1 MNLVVHIPDDL
12 AERLS
17 AAGDVER
24 QAIEAIAVEAYR
36 FGRLTKPELRRL
48 LGFETRGE
56 LDRVLKAH
64 EVFEPYAVDEIER
77 ELEDARR
84 LGF

>member
-1 MNLVVHIPDDL
+1 MNLFLQIPDDL

-17 AAGDVER
+17 ASGDVER
-24 QAIEAIAVEAYR
+24 QALEAIAVEAYR
-36 FGRLTKPELRRL
+36 FGRLTKPELRRM
-48 LGFETRGE
+48 LGIETRGE

-64 EVFEPYAVDEIER
+64 EIYEPYTVAAIER
-77 ELEDARR
+77 EREDVQR